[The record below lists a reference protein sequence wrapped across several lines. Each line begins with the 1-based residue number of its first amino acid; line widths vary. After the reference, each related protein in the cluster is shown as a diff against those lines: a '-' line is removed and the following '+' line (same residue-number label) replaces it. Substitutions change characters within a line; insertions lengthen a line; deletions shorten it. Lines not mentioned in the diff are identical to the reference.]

1 MIGFLYLSAKGGTFV
16 TEKPKKKKKDIYSV
30 LLLLAGIGLIAA
42 GIIGIISSR
51 TDSRE
56 YKNST
61 DIQKIS
67 AVIDD
72 FSTHNTKDDS
82 GDVKYKTYKFKVS
95 YVIDGKTYKGKCEER
110 VWSRSSS
117 YAKKYTYD
125 KLRKGDTID
134 VEVYK
139 TSKGDYKLSPE
150 GNPVDFLLYCAAIPV
165 GIFFVVIM
173 IIDITKHDSK
183 KKNEDEMI
191 DGQ

>member
-1 MIGFLYLSAKGGTFV
+1 M

-30 LLLLAGIGLIAA
+30 LLLLAGIALIAA

-51 TDSRE
+51 TASKE

-82 GDVKYKTYKFKVS
+82 GDVKYTTYKFKVS
-95 YVIDGKTYKGKCEER
+95 YVIDGKTYKGKYEER

-117 YAKKYTYD
+117 YTKKYTYD

-150 GNPVDFLLYCAAIPV
+150 GSPVDFLLYCAAIPV
-165 GIFFVVIM
+165 GLFFVVIM
-173 IIDITKHDSK
+173 ICDVVKDNRK
-183 KKNEDEMI
+183 KKSENEMI
-191 DGQ
+191 SKE

>member
-1 MIGFLYLSAKGGTFV
+1 M

-30 LLLLAGIGLIAA
+30 LLLLAGIALIAA

-51 TDSRE
+51 TASKE

-82 GDVKYKTYKFKVS
+82 GDVKYTTYKFKVS
-95 YVIDGKTYKGKCEER
+95 YVIDGKTYKGKYEER
-110 VWSRSSS
+110 VWSSS
-117 YAKKYTYD
+117 YERKYTYD

>member
-1 MIGFLYLSAKGGTFV
+1 M

-42 GIIGIISSR
+42 GIIGIITSR
-51 TDSRE
+51 TASKE

-72 FSTHNTKDDS
+72 ISTHNTKDDS
-82 GDVKYKTYKFKVS
+82 GDVKYTTYKFKVS
-95 YVIDGKTYKGKCEER
+95 YVIDGKTYKGKYEER
-110 VWSRSSS
+110 VWSSSS
-117 YAKKYTYD
+117 NYARKYTYD

-139 TSKGDYKLSPE
+139 TSKGDYKLAPE
-150 GNPVDFLLYCAAIPV
+150 GNPVGFLLYCAAIPV
-165 GIFFVVIM
+165 GLFFVVIM
-173 IIDITKHDSK
+173 ICDVVKDNRK
-183 KKNEDEMI
+183 KKSENEMI
-191 DGQ
+191 SKE

>member
-1 MIGFLYLSAKGGTFV
+1 M
-16 TEKPKKKKKDIYSV
+16 TENPKKKKKDIYSV
-30 LLLLAGIGLIAA
+30 LFLLMGIGLIAA
-42 GIIGIISSR
+42 GIIGIITSR
-51 TDSRE
+51 TASKE

-61 DIQKIS
+61 DIRKIS
-67 AVIDD
+67 AVIVD

-125 KLRKGDTID
+125 KLRKGDTIN

-150 GNPVDFLLYCAAIPV
+150 RNPVDFLLYCAAIPV

-173 IIDITKHDSK
+173 IIDLKKHGSK
-183 KKNEDEMI
+183 NKNENEMI
-191 DGQ
+191 GRE

>member
-1 MIGFLYLSAKGGTFV
+1 MLAKGDPV
-16 TEKPKKKKKDIYSV
+16 MSKREKDIKMTIFIMV
-30 LLLLAGIGLIAA
+30 VGIGLMVA
-42 GIIGIISSR
+42 GVFGIVTSR
-51 TDSRE
+51 IDSRE

-72 FSTHNTKDDS
+72 YSTHNTKDDS